1 MKQYLEAGKIV
12 NTHALAGAVK
22 IMPWSDGPEF
32 LKGFS
37 RVFMDGKEY
46 QVVSAS
52 IQKGFVL
59 MKFAGIDHV
68 EDAMRLRDRIVYI
81 NRDDVKLP
89 EGRYFVQDIVGM
101 KVYDLRQKREVGTL
115 RDVLNLPAG
124 DVYVVQNGT
133 AEYLIPANPV
143 FIKEIDPDGQLIT
156 VETIKGMAD
165 DE

>member
-1 MKQYLEAGKIV
+1 
-12 NTHALAGAVK
+12 
-22 IMPWSDGPEF
+22 
-32 LKGFS
+32 
-37 RVFMDGKEY
+37 
-46 QVVSAS
+46 
-52 IQKGFVL
+52 
-59 MKFAGIDHV
+59 
-68 EDAMRLRDRIVYI
+68 MRLRDRIVYI

-101 KVYDLRQKREVGTL
+101 KVYDLRQKREIGTL

-143 FIKEIDPDGQLIT
+143 FIKEIDPAGQIIT